1 MSDPHEVLHDELGD
15 RYTLEDAIGEGGM
28 GTVYLAR
35 DRKHDRLVAI
45 KTVRPDLTTSE
56 IRERF
61 EREISIT
68 AHLQHPHILPLLD
81 SGVAGETL
89 YYVMT
94 YVDGE
99 SLRSRLERDG
109 RIPADELVRIARDV
123 TEALQCAHEQGV
135 VHRDIK
141 PENILLTADYAV
153 VADFGIAKALVET
166 GAETLTRTGL
176 AVGSPA
182 YMAPEQ
188 IDGTVTPQI
197 DIFALGAVLYEAAT
211 GQRYRGGAEAEA
223 NWWGIP
229 SDLRAVIQRALHPS
243 PEQRWPDAP
252 AFRTALEASVRTSR
266 RPWRTVA
273 LGALTA
279 ILLAGASWW
288 VAANLNGGGAEGG
301 EGGSIQSLAVLPLV
315 NLTGDPQ
322 QEYFV
327 AGMHEALIS
336 ELAMIGALRVISRTS
351 VTRYA
356 DTELSAPEIAAEL
369 GVATVLEGGVQRA
382 GDRVGVNVR
391 LIDANADRHLWS
403 QTYDEELTTDN
414 IFMIQGDIARE
425 IAAALQATLAP
436 ETRERMEAQPTE
448 SLAAYDLYMRGRY
461 LYNRSLTREDQESA
475 AEHFRQA
482 ISADS
487 AYAPA
492 YVGLAD
498 TYLVLWRRGLLPA
511 EEALPP
517 GRVAAEK
524 ALELDETLAEA
535 HAALGNVLTAERRFE
550 EAEREFQRALE
561 LNPGSAEVHRHYG
574 RLLSRLERHEEAV
587 REARLALEL
596 DPLSVA
602 KRVSLASRLFTARD
616 YEGAIE
622 EAQNVL
628 LLEPDH
634 LNALFF
640 LGSSYTMNGQYADG
654 IEALERA
661 VELDRDNP
669 FRITMLAWAYARSGR
684 PETALT
690 TLERVDERGPILKEI
705 AIVYGELGE
714 LDRAFGYLDQAFSED
729 PGLLTELRSDPTA
742 DSLRADPRFDELLKN
757 VGFDCR

>member
-1 MSDPHEVLHDELGD
+1 MSDPHEALHDELGD
-15 RYTLEDAIGEGGM
+15 RYELEDAIGEGGM

-99 SLRSRLERDG
+99 SLRSRLDRDG

-288 VAANLNGGGAEGG
+288 VAANLSRGGAEGG

-315 NLTGDPQ
+315 NLTGDPE

-517 GRVAAEK
+517 GRAAAEK

-640 LGSSYTMNGQYADG
+640 LGGSYTLNGQYGDG

-669 FRITMLAWAYARSGR
+669 FRITMLAWASARSGR

-742 DSLRADPRFDELLKN
+742 DSLRADPRFDQLLKN
-757 VGFDCR
+757 VGFDDR